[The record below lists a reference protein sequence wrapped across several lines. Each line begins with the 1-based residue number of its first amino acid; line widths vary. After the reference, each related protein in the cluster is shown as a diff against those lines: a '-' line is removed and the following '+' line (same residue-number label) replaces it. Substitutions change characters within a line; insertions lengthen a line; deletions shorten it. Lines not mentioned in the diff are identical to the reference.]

1 MMDED
6 ILKWN
11 NQCPKLIQVLVM
23 LILLSKYLSSPT
35 TNSRYFHKI
44 LSGPE
49 ADKLLYLLIAIINY
63 FLEKEFHD
71 EYCLN
76 ESSSNK
82 DLFTCWI

>member
-23 LILLSKYLSSPT
+23 LILLSKYLSSLT
-35 TNSRYFHKI
+35 TNLKCFYKI

-63 FLEKEFHD
+63 FLEKEFYD
-71 EYCLN
+71 EYYLD